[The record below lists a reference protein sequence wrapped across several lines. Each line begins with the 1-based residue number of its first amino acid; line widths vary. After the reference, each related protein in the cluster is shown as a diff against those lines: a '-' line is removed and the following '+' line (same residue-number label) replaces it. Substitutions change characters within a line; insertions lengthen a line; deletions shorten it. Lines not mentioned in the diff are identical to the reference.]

1 MKIVCIGDS
10 LTYGYGV
17 YSDECWVKLLHK
29 SLNIEI
35 INKGVNGDTTAG
47 ILSRS
52 HKDILELKPSH
63 VILMAGTN
71 DILLNY
77 PVNNIIDNIKFLL
90 KEIKDN
96 NITPILAL
104 QPPII
109 GELAEIYWDKYI
121 SYSKANEHLFEYI
134 RKINPF
140 ACENNI
146 NIINFYDSFIKIK
159 DIVNL
164 YSDGIHPNSEGHKL
178 MIQTVIQ
185 SNISGIYQ

>member
-17 YSDECWVKLLHK
+17 HSNECWVELLHK
-29 SLNIEI
+29 NLNIEI
-35 INKGVNGDTTAG
+35 INKGVNGDTTTG

-52 HKDILELKPSH
+52 YNDILELAPSH

-77 PVNNIIDNIKFLL
+77 SVDNIIDNMEFIL
-90 KEIKDN
+90 KEIKNN

-104 QPPII
+104 QPPIMVD
-109 GELAEIYWDKYI
+109 LAKIYWDEYI
-121 SYSKANEHLFEYI
+121 NYNKANEHLFQYTQDI
-134 RKINPF
+134 KTF
-140 ACENNI
+140 SHENNI
-146 NIINFYDSFIKIK
+146 DIINFYNTFMQINDTI
-159 DIVNL
+159 NL

-178 MIQTVIQ
+178 MFQTIVK
-185 SNISGIYQ
+185 SNAIRM

>member
-134 RKINPF
+134 RKINSF